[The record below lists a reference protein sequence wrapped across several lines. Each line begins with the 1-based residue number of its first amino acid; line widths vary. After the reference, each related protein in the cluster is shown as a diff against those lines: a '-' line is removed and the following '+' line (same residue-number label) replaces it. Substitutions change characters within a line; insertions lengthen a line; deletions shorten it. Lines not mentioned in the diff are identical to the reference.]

1 MFKDR
6 VLEIDEDV
14 MLKWRL
20 LVEEGRKGGHTFS
33 QPGLIIGATARHHG
47 LTIVSRDVSEY
58 ELANVPVLNPW
69 KP

>member
-1 MFKDR
+1 
-6 VLEIDEDV
+6 
-14 MLKWRL
+14 
-20 LVEEGRKGGHTFS
+20 VEEGRKGGHTFS